1 MLCSGK
7 EYLIIDLYRGFS
19 LMGLN
24 LGLLSIFDLIAFLL
38 RR

>member
-19 LMGLN
+19 LIALN
-24 LGLLSIFDLIAFLL
+24 LGLLSIFDLVALISLC
-38 RR
+38 